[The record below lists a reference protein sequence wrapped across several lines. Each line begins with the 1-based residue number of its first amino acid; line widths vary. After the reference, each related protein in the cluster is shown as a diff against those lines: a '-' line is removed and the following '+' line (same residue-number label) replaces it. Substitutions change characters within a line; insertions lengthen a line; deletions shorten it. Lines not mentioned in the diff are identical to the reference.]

1 MTRLRGQADMQE
13 LAAMLASVSNN
24 SKKADIIVFGA
35 GIGGLATLE
44 VLKDY
49 TGVHIVAIVD
59 ITEDA
64 PAFELAK
71 EMGIQVSTDADATLA
86 SFKEGIIID
95 VTGDPG
101 LYEKLDTFSTPLEI
115 ELISAKSAKLLFDL
129 ANHQLRD
136 ELVIQNQNTRMDMLD
151 SMLGITLLLE
161 DKPSLAEVTSKSFED
176 IHGHIKATKGLAVMF
191 GTEAGAV
198 DIIASV
204 GENKPACTSQACD
217 FSACN
222 AIRAACASLTK
233 QDRFKELD
241 SPIRLGCCE
250 LDTCFNAILPVWQDS
265 MLAGALLFDT
275 QEKMNKEQRTTLEMA
290 SVHLNMTYKT
300 LDHLHKLEEMAIF
313 DSLTG
318 VFNRRKFDMQLQHEV
333 SRTKRTHDGTLSC
346 GFIDVDDFKHI
357 NDTYGH
363 EIGDQILKL
372 IAQAIESS
380 IRDYDICARY
390 GGDEFVILIPA
401 DDAMENEGLEVIGKR
416 ILQRVAQIRLANH
429 PEIRTGV
436 SVGICT
442 QSSETVDSEKL
453 MKEADDALYL
463 SKKAGKGCM
472 RILANEQ
479 YRLHAS
485 RETGIATAAYSS
497 A

>member
-1 MTRLRGQADMQE
+1 VDRLKEQADVQE
-13 LAAMLASVSNN
+13 LAAKLASVSNN
-24 SKKADIIVFGA
+24 SKKTDILIFGA

-44 VLKDY
+44 ALKGYD
-49 TGVHIVAIVD
+49 GVHIVAIVD
-59 ITEDA
+59 VAEDA
-64 PAFELAK
+64 PAFELAR
-71 EMGIQVSTDADATLA
+71 EMGVQISTDADATLA
-86 SFKEGIIID
+86 SFKEGIVID

-101 LYEKLDTFSTPLEI
+101 LYRKLDAFSAPLEI

-136 ELVIQNQNTRMDMLD
+136 ELVIQKQNTRMDMLD
-151 SMLGITLLLE
+151 SMLGITLLLD

-176 IHGHIKATKGLAVMF
+176 IHTHIKASKGLAVMF
-191 GTEAGAV
+191 GTQVGDL
-198 DIIASV
+198 DIIAAV
-204 GENKPACTSQACD
+204 GENKPKCSSSTCD
-217 FSACN
+217 FGACKT
-222 AIRAACASLTK
+222 IRTICGSLTK
-233 QDRFKELD
+233 QNRFKELD
-241 SPIRLGCCE
+241 TPIRLSCCE
-250 LDTCFNAILPVWQDS
+250 LETSYNTILPVWQDTL
-265 MLAGALLFDT
+265 LAGALLFSM
-275 QEKMNKEQRTTLEMA
+275 QEKLDKEQRTTLEMA

-300 LDHLHKLEEMAIF
+300 LDHLHKLEKMAIF

-333 SRTKRTHDGTLSC
+333 NRTKRTHDGTLSC
-346 GFIDVDDFKHI
+346 GFIDVDDFKYI
-357 NDTYGH
+357 NDNYGH

-372 IAQAIESS
+372 IAEAIRNS

-416 ILQRVAQIRLANH
+416 ILEKVAHIRIANH

-453 MKEADDALYL
+453 MKQADDALYL
-463 SKKAGKGCM
+463 SKKAGKGCL
-472 RILANEQ
+472 RILSNEQ
-479 YRLHAS
+479 YRLHEPIEAKS
-485 RETGIATAAYSS
+485 GPAYCAA
-497 A
+497 